1 MARHKVLY
9 FPFLLHLYYALN
21 LDHQCQSI
29 YVSRALSMV
38 VKIKILQGMV
48 GGFSDWIKNQK
59 ILIIIN
65 IGNKIFF

>member
-9 FPFLLHLYYALN
+9 FPFLLLHLYYALN

-48 GGFSDWIKNQK
+48 GGSFRLDQESYDSKNHQHR
-59 ILIIIN
+59 
-65 IGNKIFF
+65 